1 MPACRSLEATCFDVL
16 RASHAGMNS
25 PIRTLLARLA
35 GAMLSALLAGW
46 LYAPAPAHAACGD
59 YVTLGGQAM
68 AAHGDAG
75 AVQTHK
81 QASQQHRAPCSGPH
95 CSRQAPSGGLPPA
108 PPVQVRSAHDQ
119 CGCNTMVQASRDPAC
134 NFLLWESVPATPLR
148 LALSIY
154 HPPRQSLCTQLA

>member
-1 MPACRSLEATCFDVL
+1 
-16 RASHAGMNS
+16 MNS
-25 PIRTLLARLA
+25 PFRTLLVRLA
-35 GAMLSALLAGW
+35 GGMLSALLAGS
-46 LYAPAPAHAACGD
+46 LYAPAPVHAACGD

-68 AAHGDAG
+68 AAHGDPG
-75 AVQTHK
+75 AVHAHK
-81 QASQQHRAPCSGPH
+81 PQASEQQRAPCSGPH

-119 CGCNTMVQASRDPAC
+119 CGCNTIVQASHDAAS

-154 HPPRQSLCTQLA
+154 HPPR